1 MSTTQYLFAG
11 FGGQGILFAGKFAAY
26 KGLIE
31 EKQVSWLPSYGPEMR
46 GGTASCSVIISD
58 SPVGSPIV
66 SKPDVLIAM
75 NLPSLDRYES
85 AVAAGGTIFVDSTLV
100 ERKVKRTDVT
110 AYYVP
115 ATRLANENGIPT
127 LANMILMGNILKV
140 MGEFKE
146 GSVLSAL
153 KKVIS
158 AKHADMLDVNLK
170 ALKTGAEL

>member
-1 MSTTQYLFAG
+1 
-11 FGGQGILFAGKFAAY
+11 
-26 KGLIE
+26 
-31 EKQVSWLPSYGPEMR
+31 
-46 GGTASCSVIISD
+46 
-58 SPVGSPIV
+58 
-66 SKPDVLIAM
+66 M

-100 ERKVKRTDVT
+100 ERKVNRTDVT

-146 GSVLSAL
+146 ESVLSAL

>member
-1 MSTTQYLFAG
+1 MKQRRLTR
-11 FGGQGILFAGKFAAY
+11 GISGIITVVLLIGVIAAALPTAA
-26 KGLIE
+26 KGTD
-31 EKQVSWLPSYGPEMR
+31 
-46 GGTASCSVIISD
+46 GGTS
-58 SPVGSPIV
+58 
-66 SKPDVLIAM
+66 
-75 NLPSLDRYES
+75 S
-85 AVAAGGTIFVDSTLV
+85 AVYYS
-100 ERKVKRTDVT
+100 TDVT

-146 GSVLSAL
+146 ESVLSAL

>member
-1 MSTTQYLFAG
+1 M
-11 FGGQGILFAGKFAAY
+11 
-26 KGLIE
+26 
-31 EKQVSWLPSYGPEMR
+31 
-46 GGTASCSVIISD
+46 
-58 SPVGSPIV
+58 
-66 SKPDVLIAM
+66 
-75 NLPSLDRYES
+75 
-85 AVAAGGTIFVDSTLV
+85 
-100 ERKVKRTDVT
+100 
-110 AYYVP
+110 P

-146 GSVLSAL
+146 ESVLSAL